1 MSRMKMEAGLRRN
14 CAAGI
19 KEYGKKYLR
28 GLLQGG
34 AAPCKAD
41 VPMVCPPTAKCTNRK
56 GKILRK

>member
-1 MSRMKMEAGLRRN
+1 MKMEAGRRKN
-14 CAAGI
+14 CAAVN

-28 GLLQGG
+28 GLLQGS

>member
-1 MSRMKMEAGLRRN
+1 MEAGRRKN
-14 CAAGI
+14 CAAVN

-28 GLLQGG
+28 GLLQGS

-41 VPMVCPPTAKCTNRK
+41 VPMVGPPTAKCTNRK